1 MPATSP
7 NDGRALAPS
16 PRRRGAIAVG
26 TALLVS
32 LACLSAATVA
42 RLEDTAE
49 DRWRRLTRRYWE
61 DTYLAIGHRLS
72 GRFPVA
78 YRAVQGFSG
87 PRGRGF
93 EEVRPT
99 LTSAATTAAIP
110 SWRFWE
116 TLPLEIFR
124 RPRPIPIFPRYDD
137 AGRPLLLSF
146 GFRLLGGVSPFLLF
160 WIGLL
165 AAAPV
170 LAWMGWELSA
180 AGATSAAATLL
191 ILIGLCPFVADV
203 LASPYSALG
212 FYLVA
217 LFALLALASYTALAP
232 SPTARGVMARTLA
245 AGLVLAICSA
255 CRASGLAL
263 LPGFLLAVAI
273 GAYRA
278 AAAGG
283 STGRPRRVLLV
294 ALLGAAA
301 VLIPAAGVSRAI
313 QGLIAR
319 TLADRSRPVDVPP
332 PVHPFWHG
340 IWIGLGDFDRS
351 KGYVWNDQAAF
362 DAIVRAGGTPSTTTY
377 YDPANERIARNL
389 ILRDVASDP
398 AWMAG
403 IMIKRTAATLT
414 QWKLRP
420 WAALSGQSIAP
431 ATAPNEGQIDS
442 YYTLATPVDQFGIGG
457 RNLELPIPVLVAPAL
472 FLAAAAVRARRRRH
486 PDLPLERRLGVLA
499 CAAVATIAHPV
510 LLTTAS
516 ALETEAFA
524 LTYVVGAAFF
534 VERMA
539 SRNSS

>member
-1 MPATSP
+1 VPAASP
-7 NDGRALAPS
+7 NDREGLPS
-16 PRRRGAIAVG
+16 PPRRHDAIAVG
-26 TALLVS
+26 IALLVG
-32 LACLSAATVA
+32 LACLGAATVV
-42 RLEDTAE
+42 RLEQTAE

-72 GRFPVA
+72 GKFPVS
-78 YRAVQGFSG
+78 YHAVQGFSG
-87 PRGRGF
+87 PSGRGF

-99 LTSAATTAAIP
+99 LTDAATTAAIP
-110 SWRFWE
+110 SWRFWQTVPIE
-116 TLPLEIFR
+116 MFR
-124 RPRPIPIFPRYDD
+124 RPKPIPIFPRYDD

-160 WIGLL
+160 WIALL
-165 AAAPV
+165 AAAPI
-170 LAWMGWELSA
+170 LTWMGWELSV
-180 AGATSAAATLL
+180 AGATPAAATLL
-191 ILIGLCPFVADV
+191 VLIGLCPFVADV

-217 LFALLALASYTALAP
+217 LFAMIALASYAALARR
-232 SPTARGVMARTLA
+232 PTVNGLLARALA

-255 CRASGLAL
+255 CRASCLAL
-263 LPGFLLAVAI
+263 APGFLLALAM
-273 GAYRA
+273 GARRA
-278 AAAGG
+278 AVAGG
-283 STGRPRRVLLV
+283 STGRRLWLT
-294 ALLGAAA
+294 ALLGTAA
-301 VLIPAAGVSRAI
+301 VLVPAVGVSRGIEA
-313 QGLIAR
+313 LIAR
-319 TLADRSRPVDVPP
+319 TLAGRNQPIDAPP

-340 IWIGLGDFDRS
+340 MWIGLGDFDRS

-377 YDPANERIARNL
+377 YDPANERIARTL

-403 IMIKRTAATLT
+403 ILIKRTAATLT

-420 WAALSGQSIAP
+420 WGPWSGRSIAP
-431 ATAPNEGQIDS
+431 ATTSNEGQIDG
-442 YYTLATPVDQFGIGG
+442 YYTLARPVDLFGIAG
-457 RNLELPIPVLVAPAL
+457 RNVELPIPVLLAPTL
-472 FLAAAAVRARRRRH
+472 LLLAAALRARGRRH
-486 PDLPLERRLGVLA
+486 PDFPLERRLGVLA
-499 CAAVATIAHPV
+499 CVAAATIGHPV